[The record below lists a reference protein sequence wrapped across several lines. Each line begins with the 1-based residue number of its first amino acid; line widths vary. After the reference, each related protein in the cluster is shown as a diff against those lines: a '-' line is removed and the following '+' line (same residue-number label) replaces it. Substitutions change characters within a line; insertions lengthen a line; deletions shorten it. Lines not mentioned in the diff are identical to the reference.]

1 MGRTIVRYEGG
12 MKFVGQ
18 GKSGHPVT
26 MDAAPEVGGADSAA
40 RPIEAL
46 LCSLGA
52 CTGMDVISILRKMR
66 TEPTALEIHVEDER
80 ETDAPKAIKKVHL
93 VYRVKGRVPEAN
105 LRKAIELSL
114 STYCPIANSLSGVAK
129 ITTEY
134 VILPDQ

>member
-1 MGRTIVRYEGG
+1 MGRTVVRYEGG

-18 GKSGHPVT
+18 GRSGHPVT

-40 RPIEAL
+40 RPIEVL

-66 TEPTALEIHVEDER
+66 SEPTALEIQVEDER
-80 ETDAPKAIKKVHL
+80 ETEPPKAINKVHL

-134 VILPDQ
+134 VIEPDQ

>member
-1 MGRTIVRYEGG
+1 MGRTVVRYEGG

-26 MDAAPEVGGADSAA
+26 MDAAREVGGADSAA

-52 CTGMDVISILRKMR
+52 CTGMDVVSILRKMR
-66 TEPTALEIHVEDER
+66 TEPTALEIELEDER
-80 ETDAPKAIKKVHL
+80 QTEPPKAITRVHL
-93 VYRVKGRVPEAN
+93 VYRVQGRVPEAN
-105 LRKAIELSL
+105 LKKAIELSL
-114 STYCPIANSLSGVAK
+114 STYCPIANSLSGVSK

-134 VILPDQ
+134 VIEPDQ

>member
-1 MGRTIVRYEGG
+1 MGRTVVRYEGG

-18 GKSGHPVT
+18 GKSGHPVA
-26 MDAAPEVGGADSAA
+26 MDAAAEVGGADSAA

-66 TEPTALEIHVEDER
+66 TEPTALAIELEDER
-80 ETDAPKAIKKVHL
+80 GTEYPKAIKKVHL
-93 VYRVKGRVPEAN
+93 VYRVKGQVPEAN
-105 LRKAIELSL
+105 LRKAIDLSL
-114 STYCPIANSLSGVAK
+114 STYCPIANSLSGVAQ

-134 VILPDQ
+134 VIEPDQ